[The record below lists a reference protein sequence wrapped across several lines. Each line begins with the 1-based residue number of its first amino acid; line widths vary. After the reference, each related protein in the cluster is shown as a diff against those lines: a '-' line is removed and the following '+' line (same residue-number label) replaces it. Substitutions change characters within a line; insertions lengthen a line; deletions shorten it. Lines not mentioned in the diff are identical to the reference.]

1 MADIIKSLVIVLF
14 LFCFALGSFC
24 SYFEI
29 EQMLE
34 SEVNSDVSLPTQLS
48 GDTSDSMF
56 ISSSE
61 SSYNSDQGSGNEDGR
76 DASYVIFE
84 ESSDEVDF
92 LAL

>member
-1 MADIIKSLVIVLF
+1 
-14 LFCFALGSFC
+14 
-24 SYFEI
+24 
-29 EQMLE
+29 MLE
-34 SEVNSDVSLPTQLS
+34 SEINSDVSLPSQLS
-48 GDTSDSMF
+48 SHTSDSMF

-76 DASYVIFE
+76 DASYVIYE